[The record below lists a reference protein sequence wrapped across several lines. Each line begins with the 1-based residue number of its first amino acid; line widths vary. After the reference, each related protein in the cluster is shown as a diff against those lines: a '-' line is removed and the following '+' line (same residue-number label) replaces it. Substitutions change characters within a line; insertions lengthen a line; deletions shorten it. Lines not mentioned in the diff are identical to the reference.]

1 MSKNKDK
8 FIENTVKIILVVF
21 ILFLAVVTIGI
32 KEPKE
37 PSYESDVDGL
47 EASLEFDE
55 DELKDDVWQ
64 IEEIFVDRIT
74 VSVNGKVVHGDKY
87 RVWFEPID
95 EGYCNNPYSS
105 TTFLS
110 VVENAEEKFKN
121 LPSHILASKI
131 NNEEYWIKIASIHD
145 FLSVKSALIDLGVRP
160 IDELISFYEGY
171 DEIEIELTGFY
182 DLDKDEVMQ
191 DDINEYFAFPRNV
204 YSLDGFENAIASG
217 QAKCLHLVD
226 DKS

>member
-1 MSKNKDK
+1 MSEKPDSLIDK
-8 FIENTVKIILVVF
+8 IVYVVF
-21 ILFLAVVTIGI
+21 SLMILFVFFTPIFFGPAQDEI
-32 KEPKE
+32 
-37 PSYESDVDGL
+37 SDY
-47 EASLEFDE
+47 SLDE
-55 DELKDDVWQ
+55 EDIKDDVWQ